1 MPKRLKKIDNI
12 ESARQQGIFFDANVL
27 IYIFWS
33 VFGKNSVMAARYS
46 SIYKFLIKEKIPMIT
61 SCVVL
66 SEVINR
72 VLRIEYNN
80 IGRSKTFKE
89 FRNSSEGK
97 QTQEDI
103 FSIIKNQ
110 IFSVFTIQ
118 DVCFTVE
125 QLHHLLKADNID
137 FNDKIIVEIC
147 KAHNMIL
154 LTNDVDFYHT
164 NIDIL
169 SRNHE
174 LCS

>member
-1 MPKRLKKIDNI
+1 
-12 ESARQQGIFFDANVL
+12 
-27 IYIFWS
+27 
-33 VFGKNSVMAARYS
+33 
-46 SIYKFLIKEKIPMIT
+46 MIT

-110 IFSVFTIQ
+110 IFSVFTIK
-118 DVCFTVE
+118 DICFTVE
-125 QLHHLLKADNID
+125 QLRPLLKADDID
-137 FNDKIIVEIC
+137 FNDKIIVETR
-147 KAHNMIL
+147 KAYNMIL
-154 LTNDVDFYHT
+154 LTHDADFFHT
-164 NIDIL
+164 SIDIF
-169 SRNHE
+169 SKNTN
-174 LCS
+174 LCRQ

>member
-1 MPKRLKKIDNI
+1 MHKRLTKIDDI
-12 ESARQQGIFFDANVL
+12 KSARSQGVFFDANVL

-33 VFGKNSVMAARYS
+33 VFDKNNPMVPRYS
-46 SIYKFLIKEKIPMIT
+46 SIYKFLIKENIPMFT
-61 SCVVL
+61 SCIVL

-72 VLRIEYNN
+72 ILRLEYTN
-80 IGRSKTFKE
+80 IGSSKPFKE

-97 QTQEDI
+97 QIQEEI
-103 FSIIKNQ
+103 FAIIKNQ

-164 NIDIL
+164 SIDIL